1 MLLKGGAV
9 GVMLAL
15 AVTWAGAQPL
25 PEPTPNPDRS
35 TETGPFAPPLA
46 PSAAQPVRTWAV
58 SPTGIPV
65 VLGARVGEE
74 RDRTRFVIEL
84 SDPLALRV
92 FTLANP
98 DRVVIDMPEV
108 LWRLQ
113 NPERPNGTGAVR
125 SYRYGLF
132 RPGDS
137 RFVIDLNRPV
147 SAAEPMILPPENG
160 YGYRVVL
167 DLFPTSQAKFEVAA
181 GWPADLRAKEAA
193 AERVA
198 SIPSAPA
205 AATSPVP
212 LQLLTLA
219 PAPPPPRSRIIVID
233 AGHGGIDSGTIGV
246 DGLLEKNLV
255 LDEALRLKNILQ
267 RRGYLVHLTRDTDI
281 YIPLRERVNI
291 ARGYQADLFISLH
304 ADSNP
309 DPSVTGAS
317 VYTLSESGS
326 DKEAAALARKEN
338 QSDIIAGVDLSGG
351 NSPVASILI
360 DLAQRDTMNR
370 SSRFAETVVSQL
382 SQATDILPRE
392 PHRSAAFVV
401 LKAPD
406 VPAVLIELGYLSN
419 AHDCSQMGTGA
430 WRDGTAMAIAAAVD
444 RIFGQASS
452 APVPLAAQ
460 SPE

>member
-219 PAPPPPRSRIIVID
+219 PAPPPP
-233 AGHGGIDSGTIGV
+233 GP
-246 DGLLEKNLV
+246 
-255 LDEALRLKNILQ
+255 ALSSSTPAMGALI
-267 RRGYLVHLTRDTDI
+267 
-281 YIPLRERVNI
+281 RV
-291 ARGYQADLFISLH
+291 
-304 ADSNP
+304 
-309 DPSVTGAS
+309 
-317 VYTLSESGS
+317 
-326 DKEAAALARKEN
+326 
-338 QSDIIAGVDLSGG
+338 
-351 NSPVASILI
+351 
-360 DLAQRDTMNR
+360 
-370 SSRFAETVVSQL
+370 
-382 SQATDILPRE
+382 
-392 PHRSAAFVV
+392 RSA
-401 LKAPD
+401 
-406 VPAVLIELGYLSN
+406 S
-419 AHDCSQMGTGA
+419 
-430 WRDGTAMAIAAAVD
+430 MAC
-444 RIFGQASS
+444 
-452 APVPLAAQ
+452 
-460 SPE
+460 